1 MEIISKSIVQMGIF
15 MICSQVL
22 IHFRPNGSY
31 QKYLKLL
38 VSSMLLIQLLSPVF
52 QLINGQD
59 FNVSDRVAQFEEK
72 LTESAKKAASAA
84 LRTEEALEKMTKD
97 VVAQRKAQSDLAESN
112 QATVPSRT
120 SINMQDVDENKVG
133 NKVEKIEKIT
143 VEIGD

>member
-84 LRTEEALEKMTKD
+84 LRTEEVLEKMTKD
-97 VVAQRKAQSDLAESN
+97 VVAQRKAQSELAESN
-112 QATVPSRT
+112 QATAPSRT
-120 SINMQDVDENKVG
+120 SKKMQDIDENKVG